1 MYKAVKVN
9 DFAQTN
15 LETLIGLAVT
25 NTEKKATIIKRQFIM
40 PCDIFQVVVSKSTL
54 QSGNMLMSFFWGNTP
69 DDNVIYT
76 QRHVVVHG
84 DQTSYVVMRL
94 TPQGQR
100 SLIRVDKL
108 NNGEYITYVYTDG
121 NTAHHRS
128 EMKRFGATSDNI
140 EYELGDKYKPLTT
153 ALKKE
158 LSKTMRDDVVKNAKL
173 NEAGEIVIDA
183 RLMYNEKNP
192 TGRRVMRCDIQLKT
206 MSTTKLEGLLS
217 DVVVHH
223 TTNPSFTRGV
233 MVSTDVIKD
242 VVTAEEL
249 HVTIGALLMLP
260 WTRLTNRSILQM
272 QYIALEDL
280 GGDDVEIILRVDPR
294 GNRTVISIETSKEDD
309 DYEDA
314 IVHIYYEG
322 SEIRLRE
329 ELFEFEITM
338 DNFET
343 VVGDLLVDH
352 SDTKENTFGNSK
364 VFMLT
369 DATTGE
375 RIQVTKE

>member
-84 DQTSYVVMRL
+84 DQTSYVVMRF

-260 WTRLTNRSILQM
+260 WTRLTNISILQM

-294 GNRTVISIETSKEDD
+294 GNRTIISIETSKEDD

>member
-25 NTEKKATIIKRQFIM
+25 NTEKKATIIKRQFVM

-54 QSGNMLMSFFWGNTP
+54 QSGNVLMSFFWGSTP

-249 HVTIGALLMLP
+249 HVTIGALLILP

>member
-84 DQTSYVVMRL
+84 DQTSYVVMRF

-294 GNRTVISIETSKEDD
+294 GNRTIISIETSKEDD